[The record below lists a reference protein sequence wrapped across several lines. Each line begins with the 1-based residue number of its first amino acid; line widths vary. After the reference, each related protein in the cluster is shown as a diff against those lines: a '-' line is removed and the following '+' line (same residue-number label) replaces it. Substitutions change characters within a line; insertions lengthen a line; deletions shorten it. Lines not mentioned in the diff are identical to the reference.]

1 MQAVDD
7 LVAGVVKKLGRAGVL
22 NNTYIFFTSDNGW
35 ELGEHRITHGKRRPY
50 EESIRVPLL
59 VRGPGVAAGS
69 STEKLVLNTDFLP
82 TFTDLAG
89 VKTPSYVDGRSLRPV
104 LKGSATTWRSAIL
117 LEARYSSTSG
127 QNYYGIRTSRREQ
140 VHRIQWRLPRVLRS
154 EE

>member
-35 ELGEHRITHGKRRPY
+35 EIGEHRITQGKRRPY
-50 EESIRVPLL
+50 EESIRIPLL

-89 VKTPSYVDGRSLRPV
+89 VQTPGYVEGALCARS
-104 LKGSATTWRSAIL
+104 
-117 LEARYSSTSG
+117 
-127 QNYYGIRTSRREQ
+127 
-140 VHRIQWRLPRVLRS
+140 
-154 EE
+154 